1 MAVTGSEQKKRKI
14 TGELKQLHWQEYRN
28 SPQPA
33 VVSSVRIS
41 ASSNLKA
48 NVHTPG
54 SGYVL
59 LHHVMGE
66 TDGERSVWSYVEGG
80 IGSVSM
86 AIANAAK
93 EAGAQAQIFTNA
105 EAFHFKIINV
115 GTQAQALYSYI
126 MQNSG
131 VSEVQTEDSGIV
143 KGVLLADGTRVES
156 SVILSNATPY
166 RNFVELVPANVLP
179 EEFVGAIKNSD
190 YSSVSISCQVPLFS

>member
-1 MAVTGSEQKKRKI
+1 MAVTGSEQKKRKSQGDQFDI
-14 TGELKQLHWQEYRN
+14 AGELKQLQWQEYRN

-33 VVSSVRIS
+33 IVSSVRIS

-80 IGSVSM
+80 MGSVSM

-93 EAGAQAQIFTNA
+93 EAGAQAKIFTNA
-105 EAFHFKIINV
+105 E
-115 GTQAQALYSYI
+115 
-126 MQNSG
+126 
-131 VSEVQTEDSGIV
+131 VSEVLTEDSSIV
-143 KGVLLADGTRVES
+143 KGVLLADGTRVEL

-179 EEFVGAIKNSD
+179 EEFFGAIKNSH
-190 YSSVSISCQVPLFS
+190 YSSEYS